1 MASSGIDFAP
11 IATLGILCCTQAFN
25 KWIVPAQT
33 AADMI
38 AITDSYCSYCV
49 GQANTKVE
57 HANEDLPNGGLH
69 SIYYRKNAIT
79 EWKKM
84 IVLL

>member
-25 KWIVPAQT
+25 KGIVPVQT

-38 AITDSYCSYCV
+38 AIADSYCSYCV
-49 GQANTKVE
+49 G
-57 HANEDLPNGGLH
+57 
-69 SIYYRKNAIT
+69 
-79 EWKKM
+79 
-84 IVLL
+84 